1 MTSKEM
7 FIIIQRKI
15 KLVGKRKVTIK
26 KTGENKSSPICQVDR
41 KWPEKHVAI
50 FFCHREFL
58 NDYLIPVDRSLVI
71 TRLTKSNNF
80 VNIVV
85 V

>member
-26 KTGENKSSPICQVDR
+26 KTGENKSNPICQVYR
-41 KWPEKHVAI
+41 KWPEKHVVI
-50 FFCHREFL
+50 FSAL
-58 NDYLIPVDRSLVI
+58 G
-71 TRLTKSNNF
+71 NF
-80 VNIVV
+80 
-85 V
+85 

>member
-26 KTGENKSSPICQVDR
+26 KTGENKSSPICQVY
-41 KWPEKHVAI
+41 KEMAI
-50 FFCHREFL
+50 KTCICFFCPREFL
-58 NDYLIPVDRSLVI
+58 NDYLILADRSLVI
-71 TRLTKSNNF
+71 TRLTKSNNL
-80 VNIVV
+80 VNTIIV
-85 V
+85 